1 MNDIGKKIFPELHF
15 PADHC
20 DGGRARNFVKVGDQ
34 HKIIRAAIA
43 QPACDAVPLIIFQH
57 PRVFRIGQVIN
68 DDMDDFVVEFAKPG
82 TVFLIMQRFGF
93 IGMGFSCFHQYEFVH
108 DIRQFMQPQ
117 FQQLQFVKEGKAIV
131 NHDHSVVSPF
141 ETFTFLA
148 LPRSA
153 RNANGIKRGAN
164 DVFDFMLDATGHGK
178 WLSKFQI
185 QVERSHG
192 AVVS

>member
-1 MNDIGKKIFPELHF
+1 
-15 PADHC
+15 
-20 DGGRARNFVKVGDQ
+20 
-34 HKIIRAAIA
+34 
-43 QPACDAVPLIIFQH
+43 
-57 PRVFRIGQVIN
+57 
-68 DDMDDFVVEFAKPG
+68 
-82 TVFLIMQRFGF
+82 
-93 IGMGFSCFHQYEFVH
+93 
-108 DIRQFMQPQ
+108 
-117 FQQLQFVKEGKAIV
+117 
-131 NHDHSVVSPF
+131 VSPF